1 MEYNESDFMEIDSL
15 GLVPQSD
22 GWFLDTHTGHR
33 ISPEGEEYDK
43 EGELVTQDDDYD
55 R

>member
-1 MEYNESDFMEIDSL
+1 MDDFMEMGDS
-15 GLVPQSD
+15 GLVPQKD
-22 GWFLDTHTGHR
+22 GWFLDTRTGHR

-43 EGELVTQDDDYD
+43 EGELVGHPDEDYD